1 MSNKKRSGPLKPRE
15 RKFVEEYLKHGH
27 SKQAALA
34 AGFPERRASTWGSEL
49 VRHHTE
55 VKAAL
60 AEARSKS
67 VTAAAYNI
75 QAAMSEADSAIQ
87 FARETENANAYVKAV
102 ELKSKLN
109 GLLIEKHQHQVANFQ
124 LNVEG
129 IHDIPAEVVVATSV
143 VGDEDED
150 DEIFR

>member
-1 MSNKKRSGPLKPRE
+1 MKPRE
-15 RKFVEEYLKHGH
+15 RKFVEEFLKHGH
-27 SKQAALA
+27 QTRAALA
-34 AGFPERRASTWGSEL
+34 AGYAKSRAQSDGSNL
-49 VRHHTE
+49 VRKNEE

-60 AEARSKS
+60 AEARNKS
-67 VTAAAYNI
+67 VAAASYNI
-75 QAAMSEADSAIQ
+75 QAAMEEADQAIQ

-129 IHDIPAEVVVATSV
+129 IHDVPAEVVGSV
-143 VGDEDED
+143 VTTSTVSSASDDDDD
-150 DEIFR
+150 DEIFS